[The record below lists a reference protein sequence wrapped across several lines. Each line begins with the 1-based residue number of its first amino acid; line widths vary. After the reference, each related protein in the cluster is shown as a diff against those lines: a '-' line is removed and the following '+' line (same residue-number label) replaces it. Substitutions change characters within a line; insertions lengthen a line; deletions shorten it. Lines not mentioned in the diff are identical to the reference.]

1 MESLKI
7 SVQQAMLHNDKIVSY
22 GGLRDHTY
30 PSPPPPTPV
39 NQPSTTS
46 RSTPTEKDKE
56 IGYVLT
62 YTKANQYTS
71 SYDVPTFTPVNVGV
85 KNPLHT

>member
-30 PSPPPPTPV
+30 PSPPPPPTPV
-39 NQPSTTS
+39 NQSST
-46 RSTPTEKDKE
+46 TEKDKE

-85 KNPLHT
+85 KKSSSYIKN